1 MLKLQLS
8 LMGVVLCLIT
18 CSAITPPKDL
28 YAKTISTKLTRTT
41 KNYAGT
47 YPQVTNHGNPATWVL
62 ISPASWTSGFFPA
75 TMYELHRRQTL
86 CPSHSD
92 GVNWLTRGRKW
103 SDAVLAMSNGN
114 NQGHDQGFL
123 SFPFVEELKMSVVSA
138 QISFI
143 CVTNLHHF
151 VQQPEEHNRH
161 KRREQICENFGFSLQ
176 SDCQVH
182 SLVEYGIV
190 ARRF

>member
-1 MLKLQLS
+1 MLKFQLS
-8 LMGVVLCLIT
+8 LMGVVLCLLT

-28 YAKTISTKLTRTT
+28 YAKTISTKLSRTT

-62 ISPASWTSGFFPA
+62 ISPASWTSSFFPA

-114 NQGHDQGFL
+114 HQGHDQGFL
-123 SFPFVEELKMSVVSA
+123 SFPFVEELKMFVLPILIVVYSA
-138 QISFI
+138 SDQRH
-143 CVTNLHHF
+143 L
-151 VQQPEEHNRH
+151 VQQPEEHNGY
-161 KRREQICENFGFSLQ
+161 KRSEQICENFGRSLQ
-176 SDCQVH
+176 SYC
-182 SLVEYGIV
+182 
-190 ARRF
+190 